1 MTQLYAFVIYFPIY
15 LDLGVICMFL
25 LGSDI
30 EVRKRNVA
38 LMLQLF
44 LVFMNRYVYLDVLLV
59 FELLNYTHVSLLLN
73 KRLNFKQVSDNS
85 CFNYCF
91 LFEGKS
97 CCL

>member
-1 MTQLYAFVIYFPIY
+1 MTQLYTFVFYFPIY

-73 KRLNFKQVSDNS
+73 KRLNFK
-85 CFNYCF
+85 
-91 LFEGKS
+91 
-97 CCL
+97 